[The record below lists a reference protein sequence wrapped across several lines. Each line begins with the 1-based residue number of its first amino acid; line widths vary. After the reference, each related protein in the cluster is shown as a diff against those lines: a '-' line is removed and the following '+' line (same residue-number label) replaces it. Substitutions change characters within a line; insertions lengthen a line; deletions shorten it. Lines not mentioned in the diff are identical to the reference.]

1 MAAPVKNTCPDIDR
15 VIKKIKSAL
24 RSAEHG
30 LKLTEKGDGIYDCFD
45 DIQDELMFLEGE
57 LEDLR
62 GANDSLRT
70 WGIKLESELE
80 DAAATINEL
89 ETKLEYQTT

>member
-1 MAAPVKNTCPDIDR
+1 MAAPVKNTCPDIDKY
-15 VIKKIKSAL
+15 IKYIKYAL
-24 RSAEHG
+24 VKERD
-30 LKLTEKGDGIYDCFD
+30 LKSMSESDVFYNAVEMAN
-45 DIQDELMFLEGE
+45 QLEECIGY

-62 GANDSLRT
+62 SSNGALRE
-70 WGIKLESELE
+70 WGEGLESELE